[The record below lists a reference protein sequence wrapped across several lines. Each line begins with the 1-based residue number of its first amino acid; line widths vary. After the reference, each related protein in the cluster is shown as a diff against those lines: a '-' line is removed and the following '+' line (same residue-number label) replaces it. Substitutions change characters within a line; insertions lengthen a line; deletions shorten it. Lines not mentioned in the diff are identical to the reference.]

1 MSHFKRNHSRS
12 AELFL
17 SVTARLHWENAHS
30 VAKSRLTPT
39 LLPLRFY
46 SKWLCWFPVEINS
59 VLHLS
64 KPSSHSATSCP
75 SPDRWHQCT
84 STPDLGSTPVDRE
97 EWACILG
104 QECLKSFIF
113 NFPNICF
120 YCIQELYS
128 ISGKQDKDQYTKI
141 QGGNR
146 SCAIFSFFRSP
157 PQNIR
162 NWSSYARSTNISCT
176 WKQVTTTCSQM
187 WLSKMPSQIFCQLSR
202 SVLLGSTVP
211 KSSFWHD
218 LQGLRKW
225 VHAVNQLGSAKLR
238 WFYQPH
244 CPSTPTPSS
253 TWIRTKV
260 QRTCL

>member
-17 SVTARLHWENAHS
+17 SVTARLHWENAHR

-104 QECLKSFIF
+104 QERLKSFIF

-157 PQNIR
+157 PKI
-162 NWSSYARSTNISCT
+162 YETE
-176 WKQVTTTCSQM
+176 VHM
-187 WLSKMPSQIFCQLSR
+187 LDLQIF
-202 SVLLGSTVP
+202 P
-211 KSSFWHD
+211 
-218 LQGLRKW
+218 
-225 VHAVNQLGSAKLR
+225 VHENRL
-238 WFYQPH
+238 QPH
-244 CPSTPTPSS
+244 ALKCDLA
-253 TWIRTKV
+253 K
-260 QRTCL
+260 CLLRYSVSYLGLYC